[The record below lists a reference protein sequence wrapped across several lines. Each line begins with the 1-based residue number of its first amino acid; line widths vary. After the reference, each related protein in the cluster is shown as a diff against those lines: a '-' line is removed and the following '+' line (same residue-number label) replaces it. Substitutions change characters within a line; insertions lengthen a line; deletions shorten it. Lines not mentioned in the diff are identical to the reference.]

1 MSDPNNSITVVQQAV
16 DNYGALLHG
25 LIVSPDPQTAG
36 ESKLRYGVKFRW
48 TNTLGGH
55 KTLYVKTCF
64 KKIMQMITNLLYC
77 RIQMQIITNLLY
89 CRIQMQIITNLL
101 YCRVQMQIITN
112 LLYCRIQMQ
121 MITNFV
127 WQHSVIY
134 RCETDLVTVA
144 FCYFLSKISL
154 NYFYHHQLVLP
165 TLIIWCMF
173 LISVII

>member
-16 DNYGALLHG
+16 GNYGALLHG
-25 LIVSPDPQTAG
+25 LIVSPDPQSAG

-55 KTLYVKTCF
+55 KTLYVKSCF

-77 RIQMQIITNLLY
+77 RVQMQI
-89 CRIQMQIITNLL
+89 
-101 YCRVQMQIITN
+101 IITN

-127 WQHSVIY
+127 WQHSVID
-134 RCETDLVTVA
+134 RCETDLVTVG

-165 TLIIWCMF
+165 TLIVWCMF
-173 LISVII
+173 VISVIIDSGSQYYM